1 MTHHG
6 VQLRRFDEVPLAA
19 CERNEPERI
28 VRLVSIP
35 ARRSDGRGRLG
46 HGFGGD
52 DAPCE
57 RQELGI
63 QLGDR
68 NLDAQVRD
76 AADEPAGG
84 KQDEGASGHASFLPH
99 NARRPDR
106 LRTGYESRECN
117 TGAGSSQGG

>member
-46 HGFGGD
+46 HGFGGH
-52 DAPCE
+52 DAPRE
-57 RQELGI
+57 RQELAI

-99 NARRPDR
+99 DATRSDGHGDGDKSYEVT
-106 LRTGYESRECN
+106 TG
-117 TGAGSSQGG
+117 GGSSQGG